1 MANADNIQMSAHARR
16 RARRWAI
23 TEQELSEA
31 LGNRESERLGDQPG
45 RLVVGITSI
54 GWRLKIV
61 VAVDDQKYVVTCAA
75 QG

>member
-1 MANADNIQMSAHARR
+1 MSAHARR

-45 RLVVGITSI
+45 RLVVMGITSV
-54 GWRLKIV
+54 GRRLKIV
-61 VAVDDQKYVVTCAA
+61 VAVDDQKYVITCAA
-75 QG
+75 QGWRR